1 MNNSK
6 EQNNHEK
13 CDVTNINE
21 KLNKIIA
28 YNNIPQNEL
37 SEHLYLIKKWLKE
50 YNQFEYDNQSLGK
63 FTKYIKKVEEIKIVL
78 NHKLNFCRTKILID
92 FLELKIRCPSFAKE
106 FRTNFVKYISYVNA
120 LIRRILIS
128 SKKILEDTSVFN
140 DLVLFN
146 YPYNYSIGTEN
157 NYDLFKSNRGI
168 ISFGKCFVVEVNTPI
183 FLLWQKKNIPL
194 VLVKL
199 EIKKEIIKNISIYF
213 LRI

>member
-1 MNNSK
+1 M
-6 EQNNHEK
+6 
-13 CDVTNINE
+13 
-21 KLNKIIA
+21 
-28 YNNIPQNEL
+28 
-37 SEHLYLIKKWLKE
+37 
-50 YNQFEYDNQSLGK
+50 
-63 FTKYIKKVEEIKIVL
+63 
-78 NHKLNFCRTKILID
+78 
-92 FLELKIRCPSFAKE
+92 
-106 FRTNFVKYISYVNA
+106 NA

-199 EIKKEIIKNISIYF
+199 EIKKEIIKNI
-213 LRI
+213 

>member
-1 MNNSK
+1 MLIEETFKAPTIIKENSPIL
-6 EQNNHEK
+6 EL
-13 CDVTNINE
+13 V
-21 KLNKIIA
+21 KLNKIIE

-37 SEHLYLIKKWLKE
+37 NEHLYLIKKWLKE

-146 YPYNYSIGTEN
+146 YPYNYTIDKKN
-157 NYDLFKSNRGI
+157 NYEYKNLYFK
-168 ISFGKCFVVEVNTPI
+168 FY
-183 FLLWQKKNIPL
+183 KK
-194 VLVKL
+194 
-199 EIKKEIIKNISIYF
+199 S
-213 LRI
+213 